1 MAWYK
6 WLKHKDRDIP
16 NGAWCLHILSIV
28 PKKNMV
34 YNMMSFNYVNIEN
47 ELKRRIIILEE
58 DSNF

>member
-1 MAWYK
+1 
-6 WLKHKDRDIP
+6 
-16 NGAWCLHILSIV
+16 V